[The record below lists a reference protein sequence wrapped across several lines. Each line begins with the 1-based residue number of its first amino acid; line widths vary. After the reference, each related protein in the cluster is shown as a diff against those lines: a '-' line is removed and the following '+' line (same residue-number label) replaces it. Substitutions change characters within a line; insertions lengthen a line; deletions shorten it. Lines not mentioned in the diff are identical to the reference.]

1 MADERVSC
9 PKCSKKSVPRLWHRA
24 AIFTKMKTDH
34 LCPYCGVAMYTTG
47 GGLSIISKLFLF
59 FVAISMLGSLLL
71 VTMEPAKMY
80 QISEGDLRF
89 SKEQVEKY
97 NIEIHALEESIK
109 KESTPYL
116 VERAQGFREQRN
128 KFQMNIDEFY
138 KERQFDSKKK
148 L

>member
-9 PKCSKKSVPRLWHRA
+9 PKCSKKSVPRLWHRG

-59 FVAISMLGSLLL
+59 FVSISMLGSLLL
-71 VTMEPAKMY
+71 ATMEPTKVY
-80 QISEGDLRF
+80 RISEGDLRF
-89 SKEQVEKY
+89 SQEQVGRY
-97 NIEIHALEESIK
+97 NIEIDALEEGIK
-109 KESTPYL
+109 KKSTAYL

-138 KERQFDSKKK
+138 KERQLDTK
-148 L
+148 